1 MHERVG
7 RKASGHNENHTCR
20 KWIIFGL
27 TFGTTR
33 ERPLMNRNSLPHL
46 YISATLQDTGKT
58 SISLGLMQAL
68 LDRGYDPGYI
78 KPVGQRYVQHLGH
91 SIDEDAY
98 LFHEVFG
105 LRDSPKTMS
114 PIAVRRRF
122 TREYIERPDCR
133 RLEASILRSRNRL
146 SGRHDALLVEGTGH
160 AGVGSCFGLSN
171 ARVCE
176 LLGAKA
182 IIVAGGGIG
191 KPIDEIALSMSL
203 FARHGVEVLGVVL
216 NKVHPRKYDEVVT
229 AVRKGLPLIGTRL
242 LGAVP
247 YVRTLTQFTLEQV
260 AEEFDYT
267 ILCGKRGLTNRIG
280 NTVVLA
286 MRPEHS
292 RRYIR
297 ENTLVITPLDRIEN
311 IQTAIATLKNFSH
324 AGGGIILTG
333 GSRPGPQMQTLLRE
347 SGIPVLASKDDT
359 FTVSSRM
366 VHLEFKIRAADSDK
380 IRELRG
386 LVGRH
391 VDIDVLLEALQTDR
405 T

>member
-1 MHERVG
+1 MEQQQ
-7 RKASGHNENHTCR
+7 
-20 KWIIFGL
+20 
-27 TFGTTR
+27 
-33 ERPLMNRNSLPHL
+33 PLSHL
-46 YISATLQDTGKT
+46 YVSATLQDTGKT

-68 LDRGYDPGYI
+68 LDRGFDPGYI

-98 LFHEVFG
+98 LFHEVFR
-105 LRDSPKTMS
+105 LRDRPKLMS

-122 TREYIERPDCR
+122 TREYIERPDGR
-133 RLEASILRSRNRL
+133 KLEQSILRSRDRL
-146 SGRHDALLVEGTGH
+146 GAYHNALLIEGTGH

-171 ARVCE
+171 ARVAQ

-191 KPIDEIALSMSL
+191 KPIDEVALSMSL
-203 FARHGVEVLGVVL
+203 FARHGVEVIGVVL
-216 NKVHPRKYDEVVT
+216 NKVHPRKYDEVVGV
-229 AVRKGLPLIGTRL
+229 VRKGLPLIGTRL

-247 YVRTLTQFTLEQV
+247 HVRTLTNYTLEQV
-260 AEEFDYT
+260 AEEFDYPV
-267 ILCGKRGLTNRIG
+267 LCGRKGLANRIE

-292 RRYIR
+292 RKYIR
-297 ENTLVITPLDRIEN
+297 ENTLVITPVDRLES

-333 GSRPGPQMQTLLRE
+333 SSRPDPQVQALLRE
-347 SGIPVLASKDDT
+347 SDIPVLASKDDT

-366 VHLEFKIRAADSDK
+366 VHLEFKIRAADGDK

-386 LVGRH
+386 LVARH
-391 VDIDVLLEALQTDR
+391 VDIDALLKELQPDADSAGA
-405 T
+405 